1 MGDKVVEK
9 VSIRKMKMSHVSY
22 TQKRELVDNRQKLL
36 NVELTLEAVQ
46 ACLFVLDISNRIS
59 IQIASKK
66 YFSALRV
73 SVGMVF
79 I

>member
-1 MGDKVVEK
+1 M
-9 VSIRKMKMSHVSY
+9 
-22 TQKRELVDNRQKLL
+22 DNRQKLL

-59 IQIASKK
+59 IQIANKK

-73 SVGMVF
+73 RYKFHKMKALIASTD

>member
-1 MGDKVVEK
+1 M
-9 VSIRKMKMSHVSY
+9 
-22 TQKRELVDNRQKLL
+22 DNRQKLL

-59 IQIASKK
+59 IQIANKK

-73 SVGMVF
+73 RFVLPHLSQPL
-79 I
+79 ITC